1 MSEVAVTSP
10 LPGAA
15 LGRLAARHAV
25 RVRPPGSPLSGRDLA
40 AFAGSARAL
49 ICLLADRVGPELFG
63 ACPNLAVVANY
74 AVGVNNIDLE
84 AARAAGVW
92 VTNTPDVLTD
102 ATADLTWALILAAA
116 RRVVEG
122 DRLVRA
128 GGFSGWKPDLLL
140 GTGLQGKTLGIV
152 GMGRIGRAVAC
163 RAAGFGMRVRYVTRD
178 EPAPDDAGA
187 AERVGDLDELL
198 ARSNVLSLHC
208 PLTPET
214 RGLLDGRRLELLP
227 RGAIVVNTSRG
238 EVVDEEALARALA
251 SGSLA
256 GAGLDVYEREPAVHP
271 DLVGRSDVVLLPHI
285 GSATTEARQAMADL
299 AVDNVLAVLDGK
311 PALTPVNG
319 PLSRRS

>member
-10 LPGAA
+10 LPGGA

-25 RVRPPGSPLSGRDLA
+25 RVRPPGPSLSGRDLA

-49 ICLLADRVGPELFG
+49 ICLLADRVGAELFG

-102 ATADLTWALILAAA
+102 ATADLTWALILAVA

-122 DRLVRA
+122 DRLVRT

-152 GMGRIGRAVAC
+152 GMGRIGRAVVR
-163 RAAGFGMRVRYVTRD
+163 RAAGFGMRVCYVTRD

-187 AERVGDLDELL
+187 AERVDDLDELL

-238 EVVDEEALARALA
+238 EVVDEEALARALE
-251 SGSLA
+251 SGRLA

-271 DLVGRSDVVLLPHI
+271 DLLGRSDVVLLPHV

-311 PALTPVNG
+311 PALTPVVT
-319 PLSRRS
+319 PPARP